1 MAFFK
6 YTVKNE
12 YGENVT
18 GKVEAQTKEQAA
30 AVLRNRS
37 LLVISLRPTDDSSM
51 SFLKALSGLK
61 QDDIVNFTRQLS
73 TMITA
78 GLTLTESLTILKQQ
92 SKPVMAKLISD
103 LQTEIEGGSSFAK
116 ALETQGRTFSQVYIQ
131 LVKAGEAAGVL
142 DQVLARLADTLEKD
156 KEFRSKTKGALIYP
170 IIVLIAMLIV
180 GAIMMIFV
188 VPKLTAMYEDLGAEL
203 PLPTQILID
212 VSSFMAQFWWLLVIL
227 IGVGIFA
234 FRMWIRTKPG
244 RKKFDGFL
252 LKLPILGIIRQK
264 VSLTEF
270 ARTMGLL
277 LGAGISLLQALEI
290 VAKAMDNMVYRDALL
305 ECATQVEKG
314 VPLSHSLTKYPQFPP
329 LLSQMI
335 GVGEETGKMD
345 EVLGKLSLYFE
356 SESEHAV
363 KDLTTAFEP
372 IIMVVLGVAVG
383 ALVIAIILPIYN
395 LTSSFS

>member
-1 MAFFK
+1 MAFYK

-12 YGENVT
+12 YGESIS

-30 AVLRNRS
+30 ATLRNRS
-37 LLVISLRPTDDSSM
+37 LLVISLQQLDENSL

-92 SKPVMAKLISD
+92 SKTAMAKLISD
-103 LQTEIEGGSSFAK
+103 LQQEIESGTSFAK
-116 ALETQGRTFSQVYIQ
+116 ALESQGKTFSPVYIQ
-131 LVKAGEAAGVL
+131 LVRAGEAAGVL

-170 IIVLIAMLIV
+170 VIVIIAMV
-180 GAIMMIFV
+180 VVAAIMMIFV
-188 VPKLTAMYEDLGAEL
+188 VPKLTAMYSDLGAEL

-212 VSSFMAQFWWLLVIL
+212 VSGFMAKFWWLLLIL
-227 IGVGIFA
+227 IAVGSVS
-234 FRMWIRTKPG
+234 FRAWIKTKPG
-244 RKKFDGFL
+244 RKRFDQFL
-252 LKLPILGIIRQK
+252 LKVPIMGVIRQK
-264 VSLTEF
+264 VLLTEF

-290 VAKAMDNMVYRDALL
+290 VAKTMDNVVYRDALL
-305 ECATQVEKG
+305 ESATQVEKG

-345 EVLGKLSLYFE
+345 EVLAKLSLYFE

-372 IIMVVLGVAVG
+372 LIMVVLGIGVG